1 MKLDGSIYKADSSNL
16 VLTPGVTIGAN
27 DWTNKDV
34 TKRQWKA
41 GETQDLEITFT
52 KKAKATASE
61 FSGTA
66 TFKEGCEVDLSP

>member
-16 VLTPGVTIGAN
+16 VVTPGVTIGAN
-27 DWTNKDV
+27 DWTNPDV
-34 TKRQWKA
+34 TKRQLNP
-41 GETQDLEITFT
+41 GEARNLEITFT

-66 TFKEGCEVDLSP
+66 TFKEGCEIDLSP